1 MCGIV
6 GYTGPKPALGPLL
19 TGLDRLEYRG
29 YDSAGLALLSER
41 GGLSISRSVGP
52 VRKLRRR
59 VAAAA
64 NDGAARAT
72 CGIAHTRWAT
82 HGAPSERNAH
92 PHTDASGRIAL
103 VHNGIV
109 ENHRAIRQYLSKQ
122 GVTFT
127 SETDTEA
134 LAQLV
139 GFLYEDGNGTG
150 PDALLAAVCGA
161 LREVQGTFGIAVACV
176 DYPGRLIAAR
186 RGSPLLI
193 GIGDG
198 EHLISSD
205 GAAIVEHTSRVVYLH
220 DDEVVTLDGDS
231 LSASTIDA
239 LPLRKK
245 VDRLEMSLEQIER
258 GGYPHYMLKEIH
270 EQPEALRNTLRGRI
284 DPAGADVNLRG
295 LEGVDCSPSH
305 LRRVVIA
312 GCGTSWHAGLVGK
325 YLIEEIARVPTDV
338 EYSSELRY
346 RNAIVEEGTIACF
359 ISQSGETAD
368 TIAAMHE
375 MRAKGAAVLGVVNVV
390 GSTLAR
396 ETQAGVY
403 LHAGPEIGVASTKA
417 FIAQVAVLTL
427 ISVSLGRRRHLS
439 AERCA
444 ELLQGLR
451 SSARA
456 IESVLRL
463 DGAIRE
469 LVSRHIDRQNWL
481 YLGRGVNFPV
491 ALEGALKLKELSYIH
506 AEGMPAAE
514 MKHGPLALIDRG
526 MPVVFVAPRDRTTD
540 KVIANIEEVRSRG
553 GHVIAIATEG
563 DHELA
568 SAADDAVFVPPVLP
582 ALSPLVTTVPLQLI
596 AYHAS
601 VLRGHD
607 VDRPRNLAKSVT
619 VE

>member
-6 GYTGPKPALGPLL
+6 GYTGPRRALEPLL
-19 TGLDRLEYRG
+19 TGLARLEYRG
-29 YDSAGLALLSER
+29 YDSAGVALVSPGELYV
-41 GGLSISRSVGP
+41 SRAVGP
-52 VRKLRRR
+52 VRELRSQVASTAHDR
-59 VAAAA
+59 VP
-64 NDGAARAT
+64 AT

-92 PHTDASGRIAL
+92 PHLDASGRIAL
-103 VHNGIV
+103 VHNGII
-109 ENHRAIRQYLSKQ
+109 ENHASIRQYLTGQ
-122 GVTFT
+122 GIAFA
-127 SETDTEA
+127 SDTDTEA
-134 LAQLV
+134 LVQLI
-139 GFLYEDGNGTG
+139 GFLYEDGNGSG
-150 PDALLAAVCGA
+150 PEGLLTAVCGA
-161 LREVQGTFGIAVACV
+161 LREVQGTFGIAVSCV
-176 DYPGRLIAAR
+176 EFPELLIAAR

-193 GIGDG
+193 GIGEG

-220 DDEVVTLDGDS
+220 DNEVVTVDGHTLD
-231 LSASTIDA
+231 ASTIDA
-239 LPLRKK
+239 VPLRKK
-245 VDRLEMSLEQIER
+245 IERLELSLEQIER
-258 GGYPHYMLKEIH
+258 GGFPHFMLKEIH

-284 DPAGADVNLRG
+284 DPRG
-295 LEGVDCSPSH
+295 SGVTLGGLGSVDCSPSH
-305 LRRVVIA
+305 LRRIVIA
-312 GCGTSWHAGLVGK
+312 GCGTAWHAGLVGK

-346 RNAIVEEGTIACF
+346 RNAIVEAGTIALF

-368 TIAAMHE
+368 TIAAMSE
-375 MRAKGAAVLGVVNVV
+375 MRAKGATVLGVINVV

-396 ETQAGVY
+396 ETQAGMY

-417 FIAQVAVLTL
+417 FTSQVAVLTL
-427 ISVSLGRRRHLS
+427 FSVLLGRQRHLS
-439 AERCA
+439 AERCT
-444 ELLQGLR
+444 EILEGLR
-451 SSARA
+451 ACPPA
-456 IESVLRL
+456 IEAVLRS

-469 LVSRHIDRQNWL
+469 LVARHIDRQNWL

-526 MPVVFVAPRDRTTD
+526 MPVVFVAPRDGTTD
-540 KVIANIEEVRSRG
+540 KVIANIEEVRVRG

-563 DHELA
+563 DSELA
-568 SAADDAVFVPPVLP
+568 AVADDVVFVPKVLSP
-582 ALSPLVTTVPLQLI
+582 LSPLVTTVPLQLI
-596 AYHAS
+596 AYHAA
-601 VLRGHD
+601 LQRGHD

>member
-6 GYTGPKPALGPLL
+6 GYTGPKPALEPLL
-19 TGLDRLEYRG
+19 TGLGRLEYRG
-29 YDSAGLALLSER
+29 YDSAGVALVTEGRLA
-41 GGLSISRSVGP
+41 ISRAVGP
-52 VRKLRRR
+52 VRKLRAR
-59 VAAAA
+59 VGSVP
-64 NDGAARAT
+64 DGGATAT

-103 VHNGIV
+103 VHNGII
-109 ENHRAIRQYLSKQ
+109 ENHRSIRQYLSTK
-122 GVTFT
+122 GVTF
-127 SETDTEA
+127 SSDTDTEA
-134 LAQLV
+134 LVQLI
-139 GFLYEDGNGTG
+139 GFLYEDGDGTG
-150 PDALLAAVCGA
+150 HEALLTAVCGA
-161 LREVQGTFGIAVACV
+161 LREVQGTFGIAVACAQH
-176 DYPGRLIAAR
+176 PGRLIAAR

-220 DDEVVTLDGDS
+220 DNEVVTVDGDE
-231 LSASTIDA
+231 LHASTIDA
-239 LPLRKK
+239 VPLRKT
-245 VDRLEMSLEQIER
+245 VDLLEISLEQIER
-258 GGYPHYMLKEIH
+258 GGYPHFMLKEIH

-284 DPAGADVNLRG
+284 DPSGTEVNLGG
-295 LEGVDCSPSH
+295 LGSVDSSSAH
-305 LRRVVIA
+305 LRRIVIA
-312 GCGTSWHAGLVGK
+312 GCGTAWHAGLVGK
-325 YLIEEIARVPTDV
+325 YLIEDIARVPTDV

-346 RNAIVEEGTIACF
+346 RNAIVEEGTVALF

-368 TIAAMHE
+368 TIAAMTE
-375 MRAKGAAVLGVVNVV
+375 MRAKGATVLGVVNVV

-396 ETQAGVY
+396 ETQAGIY

-417 FIAQVAVLTL
+417 FTSQVAVLAL
-427 ISVSLGRRRHLS
+427 ISARLGRQRHLS
-439 AERCA
+439 AERSA
-444 ELLQGLR
+444 ELLRGLR
-451 SSARA
+451 SSPQA

-463 DGAIRE
+463 DDAIQD
-469 LVSRHIDRQNWL
+469 LVARHIDRQNWL

-506 AEGMPAAE
+506 AEGIPAAE

-526 MPVVFVAPRDRTTD
+526 MPVVVVAPRDHTTD
-540 KVIANIEEVRSRG
+540 KVIANIEEVRARG
-553 GHVIAIATEG
+553 GHVIAIATDG
-563 DHELA
+563 DRELA
-568 SAADDAVFVPPVLP
+568 SVADDVIFVPPVLP

-596 AYHAS
+596 AYHAAL
-601 VLRGHD
+601 LRGHD

>member
-6 GYTGPKPALGPLL
+6 GYTGPRRALEPLL
-19 TGLDRLEYRG
+19 TGLARLEYRG
-29 YDSAGLALLSER
+29 YDSAGVALVSPGELYV
-41 GGLSISRSVGP
+41 SRAVGP
-52 VRKLRRR
+52 VRELRSQ
-59 VAAAA
+59 VAATAH
-64 NDGAARAT
+64 DRVPAT

-92 PHTDASGRIAL
+92 PHLDSSGRIAL
-103 VHNGIV
+103 VHNGII
-109 ENHRAIRQYLSKQ
+109 ENHASIRQYLTGQ
-122 GVTFT
+122 GIAFA
-127 SETDTEA
+127 SDTDTEA
-134 LAQLV
+134 LVQLI
-139 GFLYEDGNGTG
+139 GFLYEDGNGSG
-150 PDALLAAVCGA
+150 PEGLLTALCGA
-161 LREVQGTFGIAVACV
+161 LREVQGTFGIAVSCV
-176 DYPGRLIAAR
+176 EFPELLIAAR

-193 GIGDG
+193 GIGEG

-220 DDEVVTLDGDS
+220 DNEVVTVDGHT
-231 LSASTIDA
+231 LNASTIDA
-239 LPLRKK
+239 VPLRKK
-245 VDRLEMSLEQIER
+245 IERLELSLEQIER
-258 GGYPHYMLKEIH
+258 GGYPHFMLKEIH

-284 DPAGADVNLRG
+284 DPSGSGVNLGG
-295 LEGVDCSPSH
+295 LGSVDSSPSH
-305 LRRVVIA
+305 LRRIVIA
-312 GCGTSWHAGLVGK
+312 GCGTAWHAGLVGK

-346 RNAIVEEGTIACF
+346 RNAIVDDGTIALF

-368 TIAAMHE
+368 TIAAMSE
-375 MRAKGAAVLGVVNVV
+375 MRAKGATVLGVINVV

-396 ETQAGVY
+396 ETQAGMY

-417 FIAQVAVLTL
+417 FTSQVAALTL
-427 ISVSLGRRRHLS
+427 FSVLLGRQRHLS
-439 AERCA
+439 AERCT
-444 ELLQGLR
+444 EILEGLR
-451 SSARA
+451 ACPLA
-456 IESVLRL
+456 IEAVLRS

-469 LVSRHIDRQNWL
+469 LVARHIDRQNWL

-526 MPVVFVAPRDRTTD
+526 MPVVFVAPRDSTTD
-540 KVIANIEEVRSRG
+540 KVIANIEEVRVRG

-563 DHELA
+563 DTELA
-568 SAADDAVFVPPVLP
+568 AVADDVVFVPKVLSP
-582 ALSPLVTTVPLQLI
+582 LSPLVTTVPLQLI
-596 AYHAS
+596 AYHAA
-601 VLRGHD
+601 LQRGHD

>member
-6 GYTGPKPALGPLL
+6 GYTGPKPALEPLL
-19 TGLDRLEYRG
+19 TGLGRLEYRG
-29 YDSAGLALLSER
+29 YDSAGVALVTEGRLA
-41 GGLSISRSVGP
+41 ISRAVGP
-52 VRKLRRR
+52 VRKLRAR
-59 VAAAA
+59 VGSVP
-64 NDGAARAT
+64 DGGVTAT

-103 VHNGIV
+103 VHNGII
-109 ENHRAIRQYLSKQ
+109 ENHRSIRQYLSTK
-122 GVTFT
+122 GVTF
-127 SETDTEA
+127 SSDTDTEA
-134 LAQLV
+134 LVQLI

-150 PDALLAAVCGA
+150 HEALLTAVCGA
-161 LREVQGTFGIAVACV
+161 LREVQGTFGIAVACAQH
-176 DYPGRLIAAR
+176 PGRLIAAR

-220 DDEVVTLDGDS
+220 DNEVVTVDGDE
-231 LSASTIDA
+231 LHASTIDA
-239 LPLRKK
+239 VPLRKT
-245 VDRLEMSLEQIER
+245 VDLLEISLEQIER
-258 GGYPHYMLKEIH
+258 GGYPHFMLKEIH

-284 DPAGADVNLRG
+284 DPGGTEVNLGG
-295 LEGVDCSPSH
+295 LGSVDSSSAH
-305 LRRVVIA
+305 LRRIVIA
-312 GCGTSWHAGLVGK
+312 GCGTAWHAGLVGK
-325 YLIEEIARVPTDV
+325 YLIEDIARVPTDV

-346 RNAIVEEGTIACF
+346 RNAIVEEGTVALF

-368 TIAAMHE
+368 TIAAMTE
-375 MRAKGAAVLGVVNVV
+375 MRAKGATVLGVVNVV

-396 ETQAGVY
+396 ETQAGIY
-403 LHAGPEIGVASTKA
+403 LHAGPEVGVASTKA
-417 FIAQVAVLTL
+417 FTSQVAVLAL
-427 ISVSLGRRRHLS
+427 ISARLGRQRHLS
-439 AERCA
+439 AERSA
-444 ELLQGLR
+444 ELLRGLR
-451 SSARA
+451 SSPQA

-463 DGAIRE
+463 DDAIQD
-469 LVSRHIDRQNWL
+469 LVARHIDRQNWL

-506 AEGMPAAE
+506 AEGIPAAE

-526 MPVVFVAPRDRTTD
+526 MPVVVVAPRDHTTD
-540 KVIANIEEVRSRG
+540 KVIANIEEVRARG
-553 GHVIAIATEG
+553 GHVIAIATDG
-563 DHELA
+563 DRELA
-568 SAADDAVFVPPVLP
+568 SVADDVIFVPPVLP

-596 AYHAS
+596 AYHAAL
-601 VLRGHD
+601 LRGHD

>member
-6 GYTGPKPALGPLL
+6 GYTGPKRALEPLL
-19 TGLDRLEYRG
+19 TGLGRLEYRG
-29 YDSAGLALLSER
+29 YDSAGLALVSPGEMYLAR
-41 GGLSISRSVGP
+41 AVGP
-52 VRKLRRR
+52 VRALRGQ
-59 VAAAA
+59 VTAAAH
-64 NDGAARAT
+64 GRVSAT

-92 PHTDASGRIAL
+92 PHVDASGRIAL
-103 VHNGIV
+103 VHNGII
-109 ENHRAIRQYLSKQ
+109 ENHRSIRQYLAGQSIA
-122 GVTFT
+122 FA
-127 SETDTEA
+127 SDTDTEA
-134 LAQLV
+134 LVQLI
-139 GFLYEDGNGTG
+139 GFLYEDGIGSG
-150 PDALLAAVCGA
+150 PGGLVTAVCGA
-161 LREVQGTFGIAVACV
+161 LREVQGTFGIAVSCV
-176 DYPGRLIAAR
+176 EFPGLLIAAR
-186 RGSPLLI
+186 RGSPLLV
-193 GIGDG
+193 GIGEG

-220 DDEVVTLDGDS
+220 DNEVVTVDGNA
-231 LSASTIDA
+231 LNASTIDA
-239 LPLRKK
+239 VPLRKK
-245 VDRLEMSLEQIER
+245 VERLELSLEHIER
-258 GGYPHYMLKEIH
+258 GGYPHFMLKEIH

-284 DPAGADVNLRG
+284 AASGTGVNLGG
-295 LEGVDCSPSH
+295 LGSVDCSPSH
-305 LRRVVIA
+305 LRRIVIA
-312 GCGTSWHAGLVGK
+312 GCGTAWHAGLVGK

-346 RNAIVEEGTIACF
+346 RNAIVDDGTIALF

-368 TIAAMHE
+368 TIAAMYE
-375 MRAKGAAVLGVVNVV
+375 MRAKGATVLGVINVV

-396 ETQAGVY
+396 ETQAGMY

-417 FIAQVAVLTL
+417 FTSQVAALTL
-427 ISVSLGRRRHLS
+427 FAVLLGRQRHLS

-444 ELLQGLR
+444 EILEGLR
-451 SSARA
+451 ACPPA
-456 IESVLRL
+456 IDSVLRL

-526 MPVVFVAPRDRTTD
+526 MPVVFVAPRDSTTE
-540 KVIANIEEVRSRG
+540 KVIANIEEVRVRG

-563 DHELA
+563 DSELA
-568 SAADDAVFVPPVLP
+568 AVADDVLFVPKVLSP
-582 ALSPLVTTVPLQLI
+582 LSPLVTTVPLQLI
-596 AYHAS
+596 AYHAA
-601 VLRGHD
+601 LQRGHD

>member
-6 GYTGPKPALGPLL
+6 GYTGPRRALEPLL
-19 TGLDRLEYRG
+19 AGLARLEYRG
-29 YDSAGLALLSER
+29 YDSAGVALVSPGELYV
-41 GGLSISRSVGP
+41 SRAVGP
-52 VRKLRRR
+52 VRELRSQVASAAHDR
-59 VAAAA
+59 VP
-64 NDGAARAT
+64 AT

-92 PHTDASGRIAL
+92 PHLDASGRIAL
-103 VHNGIV
+103 VHNGII
-109 ENHRAIRQYLSKQ
+109 ENHAAIRQYLPGQ
-122 GVTFT
+122 GIAFA
-127 SETDTEA
+127 SDTDTEA
-134 LAQLV
+134 LVQLI
-139 GFLYEDGNGTG
+139 GFLYEDGNGSG
-150 PDALLAAVCGA
+150 PGGLLTAVCGA
-161 LREVQGTFGIAVACV
+161 LREVQGTFGIAVSCV
-176 DYPGRLIAAR
+176 EFPELMIAAR

-193 GIGDG
+193 GIGEG

-220 DDEVVTLDGDS
+220 DNEVATVDGHTLD
-231 LSASTIDA
+231 ASTIDA
-239 LPLRKK
+239 VPLRKK
-245 VDRLEMSLEQIER
+245 VERLELSLEQIER
-258 GGYPHYMLKEIH
+258 GGYPHFMLKEIH

-284 DPAGADVNLRG
+284 DPSGSGVTLGG
-295 LEGVDCSPSH
+295 LGSVDCSPAH
-305 LRRVVIA
+305 LRRIVIA
-312 GCGTSWHAGLVGK
+312 GCGTAWHAALVGK

-346 RNAIVEEGTIACF
+346 RNAIVEDGTIALF

-368 TIAAMHE
+368 TIAAMNE
-375 MRAKGAAVLGVVNVV
+375 MRAKGATVLGVINVV

-396 ETQAGVY
+396 ETQAGMY

-417 FIAQVAVLTL
+417 FTSQVAVLTL
-427 ISVSLGRRRHLS
+427 LSVLLGRQRHLS

-444 ELLQGLR
+444 EILEGLR
-451 SSARA
+451 ACPPA
-456 IESVLRL
+456 IEAVLRS
-463 DGAIRE
+463 DDAIRE
-469 LVSRHIDRQNWL
+469 LVARHIDRQNWL

-526 MPVVFVAPRDRTTD
+526 MPVVFVAPRDSTTD
-540 KVIANIEEVRSRG
+540 KVIANIEEVRVRG

-563 DHELA
+563 DSELA
-568 SAADDAVFVPPVLP
+568 AVADDVVFVPRVLAP
-582 ALSPLVTTVPLQLI
+582 LSPLLTTVPLQLI
-596 AYHAS
+596 AYHAA
-601 VLRGHD
+601 LQRGHD

>member
-6 GYTGPKPALGPLL
+6 GYVGPKPALQPLL
-19 TGLDRLEYRG
+19 TGLGRLEYRG
-29 YDSAGLALLSER
+29 YDSAGVALVSED
-41 GGLSISRSVGP
+41 GMAISRAVGP
-52 VRKLRRR
+52 VRELRRR
-59 VAAAA
+59 VAPSL
-64 NDGAARAT
+64 AT

-82 HGAPSERNAH
+82 HGEPSERNAH

-103 VHNGIV
+103 VHNGII
-109 ENHRAIRQYLSKQ
+109 ENHRAIRQYLSGQ
-122 GVTFT
+122 GVTFV

-134 LAQLV
+134 LVQLI
-139 GFLYEDGNGTG
+139 GFLYGDGNGTG

-161 LREVQGTFGIAVACV
+161 LREVQGTFGIAVACA
-176 DYPGRLIAAR
+176 DQPGRLIAAR

-193 GIGDG
+193 GIGDR
-198 EHLISSD
+198 EHLIASD
-205 GAAIVEHTSRVVYLH
+205 GAAIIEHTSRVVYLN
-220 DDEVVTLDGDS
+220 DNEVITVDCEH
-231 LSASTIDA
+231 LSVSTIEA
-239 LPLRKK
+239 MELRKK
-245 VDRLEMSLEQIER
+245 VKVERLELSLEQIER

-284 DPAGADVNLRG
+284 DPSARHVTLGG
-295 LEGVDCSPSH
+295 LEGVDSSAAH
-305 LRRVVIA
+305 LRRIVIA
-312 GCGTSWHAGLVGK
+312 GCGTAWHAGLVGK

-346 RNAIVEEGTIACF
+346 RNAIVDAGTMALF

-368 TIAAMHE
+368 TIAAMAE
-375 MRAKGAAVLGVVNVV
+375 MRAKGATVLGIVNVV

-417 FIAQVAVLTL
+417 FTAQVAVLAL
-427 ISVSLGRRRHLS
+427 ISVSLGRQRHLS
-439 AERCA
+439 PDRGAEILR
-444 ELLQGLR
+444 GL
-451 SSARA
+451 SSCPQA
-456 IESVLRL
+456 IESVLGM
-463 DGAIRE
+463 DDAIRD

-481 YLGRGVNFPV
+481 YLGRGVNYPV

-514 MKHGPLALIDRG
+514 MKHGPIALIDRG
-526 MPVVFVAPRDRTTD
+526 MPVVFVAPRDSTTD
-540 KVIANIEEVRSRG
+540 KVMANIEEVRGRG

-563 DHELA
+563 DSEMEA
-568 SAADDAVFVPPVLP
+568 VADDVIFVPPVLP
-582 ALSPLVTTVPLQLI
+582 VLSPLVTTVPLQLI
-596 AYHAS
+596 AYHAAL
-601 VLRGHD
+601 LRGHD

>member
-6 GYTGPKPALGPLL
+6 GYIGPRPALEPLL
-19 TGLDRLEYRG
+19 TGLSRLEYRG
-29 YDSAGLALLSER
+29 YDSAGVALVTEQ
-41 GGLSISRSVGP
+41 GLSISRAVGP
-52 VRKLRRR
+52 VRKLRDR
-59 VAAAA
+59 VLPAVRGG
-64 NDGAARAT
+64 GAHAT

-92 PHTDASGRIAL
+92 PHTDASGRLAL
-103 VHNGIV
+103 VHNGII
-109 ENHRAIRQYLSKQ
+109 ENHRSIRQYLAKQ
-122 GVTFT
+122 GVTFE
-127 SETDTEA
+127 SQTDTEA
-134 LAQLV
+134 LAQLI
-139 GFLYEDGNGTG
+139 GFLYEDGAGTG

-161 LREVQGTFGIAVACV
+161 LREVQGTFGIAVACA
-176 DYPGRLIAAR
+176 DTPGRLIAAR
-186 RGSPLLI
+186 RGSPLLV

-198 EHLISSD
+198 EHVIASD
-205 GAAIVEHTSRVVYLH
+205 GAAIIEHTSHVVYLH
-220 DDEVVTLDGDS
+220 DNEVVTVDGGG
-231 LSASTIDA
+231 LSASTVDA
-239 LPLRKK
+239 APLRKK
-245 VDRLEMSLEQIER
+245 VERLELSLEQIER
-258 GGYPHYMLKEIH
+258 GGYPHFMLKEIH

-284 DPAGADVNLRG
+284 DPAGAEVNLGG
-295 LEGVDCSPSH
+295 LEGVDGSPAD

-312 GCGTSWHAGLVGK
+312 GCGTAWHAAMVGK
-325 YLIEEIARVPTDV
+325 YLLEDIARVPTDV

-346 RNAIVEEGTIACF
+346 RNAIVEDGTIALF

-375 MRAKGAAVLGVVNVV
+375 MRAKGAAVLGVINVV

-417 FIAQVAVLTL
+417 FTAQVAALAL
-427 ISVSLGRRRHLS
+427 IAARLGRRRHLS

-444 ELLQGLR
+444 ELLAGLR
-451 SSARA
+451 SSPGA

-563 DHELA
+563 DHDLA
-568 SAADDAVFVPPVLP
+568 STADEAVFVPPVLP

-596 AYHAS
+596 AYHAA

>member
-6 GYTGPKPALGPLL
+6 GYTGPRRAFEPLL
-19 TGLDRLEYRG
+19 TGLARLEYRG
-29 YDSAGLALLSER
+29 YDSAGVALVSLGE
-41 GGLSISRSVGP
+41 LYVSRAVGP
-52 VRKLRRR
+52 VRELRSQAASAAHDR
-59 VAAAA
+59 VP
-64 NDGAARAT
+64 AT

-92 PHTDASGRIAL
+92 PHLDASGRIAL
-103 VHNGIV
+103 VHNGII
-109 ENHRAIRQYLSKQ
+109 ENHASIRQYLTGQ
-122 GVTFT
+122 GIAFA
-127 SETDTEA
+127 SDTDTEA
-134 LAQLV
+134 LVQLI
-139 GFLYEDGNGTG
+139 GFLYEDGNGSG
-150 PDALLAAVCGA
+150 PGGLSTAVCGA
-161 LREVQGTFGIAVACV
+161 LREVQGTFGIAVSCV
-176 DYPGRLIAAR
+176 EFPELLIAAR

-193 GIGDG
+193 GIGEG

-220 DDEVVTLDGDS
+220 DNEVVTVDGHTLD
-231 LSASTIDA
+231 ASTIDA
-239 LPLRKK
+239 VPLRKK
-245 VDRLEMSLEQIER
+245 IERLELSLEQIER
-258 GGYPHYMLKEIH
+258 GGYPHFMLKEIH

-284 DPAGADVNLRG
+284 DPRG
-295 LEGVDCSPSH
+295 SGVTLGGLGSVDCSPSH
-305 LRRVVIA
+305 LRRIVIA
-312 GCGTSWHAGLVGK
+312 GCGTAWHAGLVGK

-346 RNAIVEEGTIACF
+346 RNAIVDDGTIALF

-368 TIAAMHE
+368 TIAAMSE
-375 MRAKGAAVLGVVNVV
+375 MRAKGATVLGVINVV

-396 ETQAGVY
+396 ETQAGMY

-417 FIAQVAVLTL
+417 FTSQVAVLTL
-427 ISVSLGRRRHLS
+427 FSVLLGRQRHLS
-439 AERCA
+439 AERCT
-444 ELLQGLR
+444 EILEGLR
-451 SSARA
+451 ACPPA
-456 IESVLRL
+456 IEAVLRS

-469 LVSRHIDRQNWL
+469 LVARHIDRQNWL

-526 MPVVFVAPRDRTTD
+526 MPVVFVAPRDGTTD
-540 KVIANIEEVRSRG
+540 KVIANIEEVRVRG

-563 DHELA
+563 DSELA
-568 SAADDAVFVPPVLP
+568 AVADDVVFVPKVLSP
-582 ALSPLVTTVPLQLI
+582 LSPLVTTVPLQLI
-596 AYHAS
+596 AYHAA
-601 VLRGHD
+601 LQRGHD

>member
-6 GYTGPKPALGPLL
+6 GYTGPKPALEPLL
-19 TGLDRLEYRG
+19 TGLGRLEYRG
-29 YDSAGLALLSER
+29 YDSAGVALVTDGRLA
-41 GGLSISRSVGP
+41 ISRAVGP
-52 VRKLRRR
+52 VRKLRAR
-59 VAAAA
+59 VGSVP
-64 NDGAARAT
+64 DGGVTAT

-103 VHNGIV
+103 VHNGII
-109 ENHRAIRQYLSKQ
+109 ENHRSIRQYLSTK
-122 GVTFT
+122 GVTF
-127 SETDTEA
+127 SSDTDTEA
-134 LAQLV
+134 LVQLI

-150 PDALLAAVCGA
+150 HEALLTAVCGA
-161 LREVQGTFGIAVACV
+161 LREVQGTFGIAVACAQH
-176 DYPGRLIAAR
+176 PGRLIAAR

-220 DDEVVTLDGDS
+220 DNEVVTVDGDE
-231 LSASTIDA
+231 LHASTIDA
-239 LPLRKK
+239 VPLRKT
-245 VDRLEMSLEQIER
+245 VDLLETSLEQIER
-258 GGYPHYMLKEIH
+258 GGYPHFMLKEIH

-284 DPAGADVNLRG
+284 DPSGTEVNLGG
-295 LEGVDCSPSH
+295 LGSVDSSSAH
-305 LRRVVIA
+305 LRRIVIA
-312 GCGTSWHAGLVGK
+312 GCGTAWHAGLVGK
-325 YLIEEIARVPTDV
+325 YLIEDIARVPTDV

-346 RNAIVEEGTIACF
+346 RNAIVEEGTVALF

-368 TIAAMHE
+368 TIAAMTE
-375 MRAKGAAVLGVVNVV
+375 MRAKGATVLGVVNVV

-417 FIAQVAVLTL
+417 FTSQVAVLAL
-427 ISVSLGRRRHLS
+427 ISARLGRQRHLS
-439 AERCA
+439 AERSA
-444 ELLQGLR
+444 ELLLGLR
-451 SSARA
+451 SSPQA

-463 DGAIRE
+463 DDAIQD
-469 LVSRHIDRQNWL
+469 LVARHIDRQNWL

-506 AEGMPAAE
+506 AEGIPAAE

-526 MPVVFVAPRDRTTD
+526 MPVVVVAPRDHTTD
-540 KVIANIEEVRSRG
+540 KVIANIEEVRARG
-553 GHVIAIATEG
+553 GHVIAIATDG
-563 DHELA
+563 DRELA
-568 SAADDAVFVPPVLP
+568 SVADDVIFVPPVLP

-596 AYHAS
+596 AYHAAL
-601 VLRGHD
+601 LRGHD